1 MRRVARYLYVGVAW
15 VAIAGFLGNIYL
27 AGMAVFVNRSYWDI
41 HTEFGYAV
49 GLIILIYPPLSLLAW
64 IPRRLTT
71 WLAALL
77 LYYIFHTILPLLQEN
92 LGWIAALHPVSA
104 VLLVWLGLRHARRAG
119 ELLLQRPAAMAV
131 PAPADFPSQA

>member
-1 MRRVARYLYVGVAW
+1 MRKVARYTYVGVAW

-49 GLIILIYPPLSLLAW
+49 GLIVPIFILLSLLAW

-104 VLLVWLGLRHARRAG
+104 VLLVWLGLTHARRAG
-119 ELLLQRPAAMAV
+119 ALLLERRAVAPEPV
-131 PAPADFPSQA
+131 PAETA

>member
-1 MRRVARYLYVGVAW
+1 MRKVARYTYVGVAW

-41 HTEFGYAV
+41 HAEFGYAV
-49 GLIILIYPPLSLLAW
+49 SLIVPLFILLGLLAW

-104 VLLVWLGLRHARRAG
+104 VLLVWLGLTHARRAG
-119 ELLLQRPAAMAV
+119 ALLLERRPVAPEPV
-131 PAPADFPSQA
+131 PAETA

>member
-1 MRRVARYLYVGVAW
+1 MRRVARYTYVGAAW

-41 HTEFGYAV
+41 HAEFGYAV
-49 GLIILIYPPLSLLAW
+49 SLIVPLFILLGLLAW

-77 LYYIFHTILPLLQEN
+77 LYYIFHTILPVLQED

-104 VLLVWLGLRHARRAG
+104 VLLVWLGLTHARRARA
-119 ELLLQRPAAMAV
+119 LLLTPRAVAPEPV
-131 PAPADFPSQA
+131 PAETA

>member
-1 MRRVARYLYVGVAW
+1 MRRVARYIYVAVAW

-49 GLIILIYPPLSLLAW
+49 GWIVPIFILLGLLAW
-64 IPRRLTT
+64 IPRRLTA

-104 VLLVWLGLRHARRAG
+104 VLLVWLGLTHARRAG
-119 ELLLQRPAAMAV
+119 ALLLNPPASAPEPV
-131 PAPADFPSQA
+131 PAETASHA